1 MSLDKE
7 TKFEIFAGVVSVVL
21 SYVAYKLRIKHIELD
36 KLKGTLGIKH
46 TELDKLKITLEQNL
60 NLSEPL
66 SNKNNKAHQMVSY
79 MMPYSYVGQSHEL
92 ADFFVKLRH
101 DGKFEI
107 RAPSSHKLIQN
118 HLYSELFSKH
128 ETVLFLV

>member
-7 TKFEIFAGVVSVVL
+7 TQFKIFAGAVSVVL

-46 TELDKLKITLEQNL
+46 TELDKLKITLEKNL
-60 NLSEPL
+60 NLSESL
-66 SNKNNKAHQMVSY
+66 LNKNKAHQMVSY